1 MNLPLKIGPDGKPLL
16 PTAAQRL
23 SMPQDSGTLEAPVV
37 DDQPHLPFLKIGYAA
52 IFLIFISFLLWS
64 FAPLQGAVVASG
76 TVIVESK
83 PKVIQH
89 LDGGIV
95 AEIPVREGQV
105 VTKGQVLMRLD
116 PTVIDA
122 NQGLVTTRLYEAQA
136 RVARLEAERDNV
148 PSITIPSNLE
158 LAMDNPAVEAA
169 VSGQQKLFAARRIA
183 SVGLVKQLRQRK
195 RQNEDQI
202 DGLDALIESKK
213 TQTDLIKGELVDLER
228 GLEKGVVTR
237 TRFNSVQREQAR
249 LVGEMAN
256 NRADIARIRS
266 TMGEL
271 ETQIL
276 QLRRDRLEQ
285 VLTELR
291 TAQTELSDLTE
302 QAVTAKDQRDRVDVL
317 SPVHGTVHNLLVNTV
332 GGVVAPSQEIM
343 QIIPQDDRLIVEA
356 QVQPSDIDMVYK
368 GQAARL
374 RLSAFNARTTPE
386 IDGVVLQASPD
397 RLIDQ
402 ISGLPYY
409 SARIE
414 IPADELPKLGG
425 LFLLPGMPAD
435 VYLQTEKRSV
445 LSYIIKPATD
455 AMSRGLREE

>member
-1 MNLPLKIGPDGKPLL
+1 
-16 PTAAQRL
+16 
-23 SMPQDSGTLEAPVV
+23 
-37 DDQPHLPFLKIGYAA
+37 
-52 IFLIFISFLLWS
+52 
-64 FAPLQGAVVASG
+64 
-76 TVIVESK
+76 
-83 PKVIQH
+83 
-89 LDGGIV
+89 
-95 AEIPVREGQV
+95 
-105 VTKGQVLMRLD
+105 
-116 PTVIDA
+116 
-122 NQGLVTTRLYEAQA
+122 
-136 RVARLEAERDNV
+136 
-148 PSITIPSNLE
+148 
-158 LAMDNPAVEAA
+158 
-169 VSGQQKLFAARRIA
+169 
-183 SVGLVKQLRQRK
+183 
-195 RQNEDQI
+195 
-202 DGLDALIESKK
+202 
-213 TQTDLIKGELVDLER
+213 
-228 GLEKGVVTR
+228 
-237 TRFNSVQREQAR
+237 
-249 LVGEMAN
+249 
-256 NRADIARIRS
+256 
-266 TMGEL
+266 MGEL